1 MTPKHYQIWFMPGPG
16 GKPYPVNDYPTLSET
31 RFALDSYNR
40 KLRTAGMYYI
50 KPIYPVREMKTEALD
65 KFVDM
70 CCNVLIL
77 QNNYYA
83 DRTTEKLKEALVAE
97 TALDN
102 YIASTKRKLE
112 ANPDYTPNEQ
122 AKQFFDLVAAWR
134 TAFKTYHKSRKD
146 GKTAPVIVWQQ
157 KNQADRLRSAM
168 AEVVRQYKAAA
179 RNK

>member
-16 GKPYPVNDYPTLSET
+16 SKPYPVNDYPTLSET

-97 TALDN
+97 LH
-102 YIASTKRKLE
+102 ST
-112 ANPDYTPNEQ
+112 
-122 AKQFFDLVAAWR
+122 
-134 TAFKTYHKSRKD
+134 
-146 GKTAPVIVWQQ
+146 II
-157 KNQADRLRSAM
+157 
-168 AEVVRQYKAAA
+168 
-179 RNK
+179 